1 MKTRMH
7 VNVNVADLDRSIAF
21 YTRLFGE
28 GPSKVRADYANW
40 RLDEPA
46 LHLALVSKPGH
57 EKAHGGEHFGIE
69 LFETDEL
76 HTWRKRVAAA
86 GVAARVEEQV
96 TCCYAVADK
105 WWAAD
110 PDGNEW
116 EFWVRS
122 EEAES
127 MHAET
132 GHDDKMP
139 LQTVEGGACCAPAPT
154 APQGAEPC

>member
-1 MKTRMH
+1 MKTRIH

-21 YTRLFGE
+21 YTRLFGA
-28 GPSKVRADYANW
+28 GPAKVRADYANW

-46 LHLALVSKPGH
+46 LHLALVSKPDH
-57 EKAHGGEHFGIE
+57 RKDHGGEHFGIE
-69 LFETDEL
+69 LFATEDL
-76 HTWRKRVAAA
+76 HAWRGRVEAA
-86 GVAARVEEQV
+86 GVTPRIEEQV

-122 EEAES
+122 DDAEA
-127 MHAET
+127 MH
-132 GHDDKMP
+132 GDMP
-139 LQTVEGGACCAPAPT
+139 LETASGSTCCAPAP
-154 APQGAEPC
+154 AADPAAEPC